1 MKLFGFMYITGVTL
15 NTTSMI
21 CLTMFTG
28 SAVDYSANIAHA
40 VIASKKNPVA
50 KGVVDVLQSLGARV
64 LMVGK
69 SFLQLIFS
77 FV

>member
-1 MKLFGFMYITGVTL
+1 
-15 NTTSMI
+15 
-21 CLTMFTG
+21 MFTG

-40 VIASKKNPVA
+40 VIASKKITVA
-50 KGVVDVLQSLGARV
+50 KGVVDVLQSLGASV